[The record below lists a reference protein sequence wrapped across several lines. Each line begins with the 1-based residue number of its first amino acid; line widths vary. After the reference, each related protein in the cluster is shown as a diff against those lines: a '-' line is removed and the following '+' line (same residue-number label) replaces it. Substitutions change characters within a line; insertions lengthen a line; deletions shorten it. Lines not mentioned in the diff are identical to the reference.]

1 MGCLKKM
8 LVSQVAILAYFGV
21 PALIGFH
28 VGRQYFLTSSF
39 LGPKLRA
46 RFHIQNASVVITE
59 EETVEVQLIDI
70 TSDRVTGSAKSTAR
84 KSANNSTSKV
94 DERDATSMED
104 DLFSFDVAV

>member
-1 MGCLKKM
+1 MGYLNKI
-8 LVSQVAILAYFGV
+8 LVSQAAVLAYLAV

-46 RFHIQNASVVITE
+46 RSHIQNASVVIIE
-59 EETVEVQLIDI
+59 EETVEVHLVDI
-70 TSDRVTGSAKSTAR
+70 TSGDRVTRSAKSTTR
-84 KSANNSTSKV
+84 KLDNASV

>member
-1 MGCLKKM
+1 MGCFNKIL
-8 LVSQVAILAYFGV
+8 LSRAAVLAYFAV

-46 RFHIQNASVVITE
+46 RFHIQNASVVIIE
-59 EETVEVQLIDI
+59 EETVEVRLVDI
-70 TSDRVTGSAKSTAR
+70 TSGDRVTRSAKSTTR
-84 KSANNSTSKV
+84 KSANASQV